1 MKQWIVNASIFVL
14 CMVGGVW
21 VFANRSFPKWPMFY
35 DLKASK
41 PITYTLRKSS
51 FTIEAPAFG
60 ELQAASSTAIS
71 VPQVRTGGL
80 KVFWIVKDG
89 STVKKGD
96 TLVEFDASE
105 LIMQTQETNNSLE
118 ATLRQLEMTVLR
130 GDSDTGQVTV
140 DREIAGM
147 ELEKAKTQ
155 APKDTEIFTRNEII
169 EGELNID
176 LSNTKVNELGGKV
189 VSKKSLNDTS
199 QRILIIERK

>member
-14 CMVGGVW
+14 CMVVGVW
-21 VFANRSFPKWPMFY
+21 VFANRSLPKWPMFY

-41 PITYTLRKSS
+41 PITYTLKKSS

-89 STVKKGD
+89 SMVKKGD

-105 LIMQTQETNNSLE
+105 LIKAGLNPECLTKMPSLGGME
-118 ATLRQLEMTVLR
+118 PGRWYFLPL
-130 GDSDTGQVTV
+130 GTV
-140 DREIAGM
+140 DTHHNHMMSAATIAM
-147 ELEKAKTQ
+147 AV
-155 APKDTEIFTRNEII
+155 DVR
-169 EGELNID
+169 
-176 LSNTKVNELGGKV
+176 
-189 VSKKSLNDTS
+189 
-199 QRILIIERK
+199 